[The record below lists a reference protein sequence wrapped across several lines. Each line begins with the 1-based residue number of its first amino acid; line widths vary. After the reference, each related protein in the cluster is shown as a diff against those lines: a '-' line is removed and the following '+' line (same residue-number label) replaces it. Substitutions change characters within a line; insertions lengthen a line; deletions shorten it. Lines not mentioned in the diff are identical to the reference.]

1 MSEKTSVALGLFDG
15 VHRGHRSLIEKTV
28 MLADEKGI
36 RAAALTFLSSK
47 DKEKIYPLHLMK
59 KVVDEV
65 AQGVLDETKNH
76 ITWKDKKYS
85 NAFSIKTSFEDK
97 RNKRKTW
104 YVKPPYYRLTHL
116 LEFGHQTRR
125 IRNGKARTDKFEH
138 VKYGDKYLEDNF
150 FEKMEEAMEKCRI

>member
-1 MSEKTSVALGLFDG
+1 MAKNIKPDELASEISTLLSKYNE
-15 VHRGHRSLIEKTV
+15 SLT
-28 MLADEKGI
+28 DEC
-36 RAAALTFLSSK
+36 
-47 DKEKIYPLHLMK
+47 K

-85 NAFSIKTSFEDK
+85 NAFSLKTSFEDK

-104 YVKPPYYRLTHL
+104 YVKPAYYRLTHL